1 MFTEFNFEATFNSFK
16 NNGGTG
22 RNVIN
27 FNSIPPLSSPY
38 EECVFSELFFQS
50 YNYCYIKIKFS
61 AINERFI
68 VFFRKIFYFT
78 VGLMVVSRLL

>member
-38 EECVFSELFFQS
+38 EECVFSELSFQS
-50 YNYCYIKIKFS
+50 CNLIAISKLNLVLLTKGSLCFLGRFS
-61 AINERFI
+61 
-68 VFFRKIFYFT
+68 
-78 VGLMVVSRLL
+78 SLLLG

>member
-38 EECVFSELFFQS
+38 EECES